1 MNTKAI
7 RFLTLTVL
15 VLGSTAIVAQPNK
28 EAILMT
34 VGDSKVTVAEFE
46 NVYKKNSGKE
56 SATEKKSLDNY
67 IELFTNF
74 KLKVKEAEEMKLDT
88 SAAFKNELSG
98 YRKQLAQ
105 PYLTDKDV
113 NEKLLKEVYERMQT
127 EIRASHILIKC
138 AENAL
143 PKDTLEAYTRINL
156 VREAVIGKIISSGQ
170 ISDYDNILRRAINFS
185 KLSSHQDSI
194 LYNGRLDAVKKLGTK
209 INGDGDRFGLICTLM
224 VPNTDIST
232 LASGVRER
240 VLSEDPSA
248 KDNDG
253 DLGYF
258 TALQMVYPFENVAYS
273 TKVGEISMPV
283 RTKFGYHLIKVVD
296 RRPAQGE
303 ILVSHIMIKTPKDMT
318 KEDSINGVK
327 KIEEIYQKVK
337 AGENFSDLA
346 KQFSDDKASGAKGG
360 ELPWFGTNRMP
371 AEFEKESFALKN
383 NGDVSGIFRTRFGW
397 HIVKRI
403 DKRGVAA
410 FDDMKGDLKSKVARD
425 SRSQMGRTSMIA
437 KIKSECKFK
446 DNLKL
451 RDEFYPVIDT
461 NFFNGA
467 WKSEKAAKLN
477 KVMFALNDKKY
488 TQVDFA
494 RYLESHQSKRAKSDA
509 KSAIDPMYKQ
519 FVDETC
525 IAYEEARLDQ
535 KFPEFRALMQEY
547 RDGILL
553 FDLTD
558 KKVWSKAVKD
568 TSGLKEFYEKNKQNY
583 LWEQRAE
590 AAIYTCADEKV
601 ANEVKAMLKKNKT
614 QKEILDVI
622 NKKSQ
627 LNLQV
632 ESKLFLPKENSF
644 VDANWNPGISAN
656 KKENGKIMFVEVKKL
671 LKPEPKA
678 FNESKG
684 LVTADYQ
691 NYLEKEW
698 IESLKKKY
706 PVTVNKEVLSTIQ

>member
-7 RFLTLTVL
+7 SFLTLAVL
-15 VLGSTAIVAQPNK
+15 VLGSTAIVAQTNK
-28 EAILMT
+28 DAVLMT

-113 NEKLLKEVYERMQT
+113 NEKLLKEAYDRMQT

-143 PKDTLEAYTRINL
+143 PKDTLAAYTKIMNL
-156 VREAVIGKIISSGQ
+156 HDQLLGKKGAAKA
-170 ISDYDNILRRAINFS
+170 D
-185 KLSSHQDSI
+185 
-194 LYNGRLDAVKKLGTK
+194 
-209 INGDGDRFGLICTLM
+209 FG
-224 VPNTDIST
+224 V
-232 LASGVRER
+232 LAKAN
-240 VLSEDPSA
+240 SEDPSA

-258 TALQMVYPFENVAYS
+258 TALQMVYPFENVAYA

-303 ILVSHIMIKTPKDMT
+303 ILVAHIMIKTPKDMT
-318 KEDSINGVK
+318 KEDSINGMK

-337 AGENFSDLA
+337 AGENFAELA
-346 KQFSDDKASGAKGG
+346 KQFSDDKASGTKGG

-383 NGDVSGIFRTRFGW
+383 NGDFSGIFRTRFGW

-410 FDDMKGDLKSKVARD
+410 FDDMKGDLKSKVTRD

-437 KIKSECKFK
+437 KIKTECKFK
-446 DNLKL
+446 DNVKL

-461 NFFNGA
+461 NFFNGT
-467 WKSEKAAKLN
+467 WKSEKAARLT

-494 RYLESHQSKRAKSDA
+494 KYLESHQSKRAKSDI
-509 KSAIDPMYKQ
+509 KPAIDAMYKQ

-568 TSGLKEFYEKNKQNY
+568 TTGLKEFYEKNKQNY

-590 AAIYTCADEKV
+590 ASIYTCADEKV
-601 ANEVKAMLKKNKT
+601 ANEVRAMLKKNKA
-614 QKEILDVI
+614 QKDILDVV

-632 ESKLFLPKENSF
+632 ESKLFLPKENAF

-656 KKENGKIMFVEVKKL
+656 KKENGKVMFVEVKKL

>member
-7 RFLTLTVL
+7 SFLTLAVF
-15 VLGSTAIVAQPNK
+15 VLGSTAIVAQSNK
-28 EAILMT
+28 DAVLMT

-113 NEKLLKEVYERMQT
+113 NEKLLKEAYERMQT

-143 PKDTLEAYTRINL
+143 PKDTLA
-156 VREAVIGKIISSGQ
+156 A
-170 ISDYDNILRRAINFS
+170 F
-185 KLSSHQDSI
+185 
-194 LYNGRLDAVKKLGTK
+194 TK
-209 INGDGDRFGLICTLM
+209 IMSLHDQLLGKKGAAKADFG
-224 VPNTDIST
+224 V
-232 LASGVRER
+232 LAKAN
-240 VLSEDPSA
+240 SEDPSA

-258 TALQMVYPFENVAYS
+258 TALQMVYPFENVAYA
-273 TKVGEISMPV
+273 TKVGEISIPV
-283 RTKFGYHLIKVVD
+283 RTKFGYHLIKVAD

-303 ILVSHIMIKTPKDMT
+303 ILVAHIMIKTPKDMT

-337 AGENFSDLA
+337 AGENFSELA
-346 KQFSDDKASGAKGG
+346 KQFSDDKASGTKGG

-383 NGDVSGIFRTRFGW
+383 NGDFSGIFRTRFGW
-397 HIVKRI
+397 HIIKRI

-410 FDDMKGDLKSKVARD
+410 FDDMKGDLKSKVTRD

-446 DNLKL
+446 DNVKL

-461 NFFNGA
+461 NFFNGT

-477 KVMFALNDKKY
+477 KVMFALNDMKY
-488 TQVDFA
+488 TQTDFA
-494 RYLESHQSKRAKSDA
+494 RYLESHQSRRAKSDV
-509 KSAIDPMYKQ
+509 KPAIDAMYKQ

-525 IAYEEARLDQ
+525 IAYEESRLDQ

-568 TSGLKEFYEKNKQNY
+568 TLGLKEFYEKNKQNY

-590 AAIYTCADEKV
+590 ASIYTCADEKV

-614 QKEILDVI
+614 QKEILDVV

>member
-7 RFLTLTVL
+7 RFFTLAVL

-143 PKDTLEAYTRINL
+143 PKDTLAAYAKIMSL
-156 VREAVIGKIISSGQ
+156 HDQLLGKKGAA
-170 ISDYDNILRRAINFS
+170 RA
-185 KLSSHQDSI
+185 D
-194 LYNGRLDAVKKLGTK
+194 
-209 INGDGDRFGLICTLM
+209 FG
-224 VPNTDIST
+224 V
-232 LASGVRER
+232 LAKAN
-240 VLSEDPSA
+240 SEDPSA

-410 FDDMKGDLKSKVARD
+410 FDDIKGDLKSKVARD

>member
-15 VLGSTAIVAQPNK
+15 VLGSTAIVAQTNK
-28 EAILMT
+28 DAVLMT

-113 NEKLLKEVYERMQT
+113 NEKLLKEAYDRLQT

-143 PKDTLEAYTRINL
+143 PKDTLAAYSKIL
-156 VREAVIGKIISSGQ
+156 ALHDQLLGKKGAA
-170 ISDYDNILRRAINFS
+170 RA
-185 KLSSHQDSI
+185 D
-194 LYNGRLDAVKKLGTK
+194 
-209 INGDGDRFGLICTLM
+209 FG
-224 VPNTDIST
+224 V
-232 LASGVRER
+232 LAKAN
-240 VLSEDPSA
+240 SEDPSA

-461 NFFNGA
+461 NFFNGT

>member
-7 RFLTLTVL
+7 RFFTLAVL

-113 NEKLLKEVYERMQT
+113 NEKLLKEAYDRLQT

-143 PKDTLEAYTRINL
+143 PKDTLAAYSKIL
-156 VREAVIGKIISSGQ
+156 ALHDQLLGKKGAA
-170 ISDYDNILRRAINFS
+170 RA
-185 KLSSHQDSI
+185 D
-194 LYNGRLDAVKKLGTK
+194 
-209 INGDGDRFGLICTLM
+209 FG
-224 VPNTDIST
+224 V
-232 LASGVRER
+232 LAKAN
-240 VLSEDPSA
+240 SEDPSA

-461 NFFNGA
+461 NFFNGT

>member
-15 VLGSTAIVAQPNK
+15 VLGSTAIVAQTNK
-28 EAILMT
+28 DAVLMT

-113 NEKLLKEVYERMQT
+113 NEKLLKEAYDRLQT

-143 PKDTLEAYTRINL
+143 PKDTLAAYSKIL
-156 VREAVIGKIISSGQ
+156 ALHDQLLGKKGAA
-170 ISDYDNILRRAINFS
+170 RA
-185 KLSSHQDSI
+185 D
-194 LYNGRLDAVKKLGTK
+194 
-209 INGDGDRFGLICTLM
+209 FG
-224 VPNTDIST
+224 V
-232 LASGVRER
+232 LAKAN
-240 VLSEDPSA
+240 SEDPSA